1 MNFMPL
7 IILLVLFSFNV
18 PIAMCLFASAAS
30 YFFFTD
36 GFQTYMIFQK
46 AIAQC
51 ESFTLLAVPFFVAVG
66 VIMNYAGISKRLM
79 AVADMITG
87 RMVGG
92 LAQSNIVL
100 STLMGGVSGSANAD
114 AAMEAK
120 VLVPVMEEHGYSKGF
135 SAGVTACSSIITPTI
150 PPGIGLILYASI
162 ANQSVGD
169 MFLAGYGPGIFMMIC
184 LMLMT
189 RYMSRK
195 KNYLPSR
202 DRKLTIRECGRIVVD
217 SMWALF
223 IPLGLIMGLRLG
235 IFTPTEAG
243 AVCVF
248 YCIFV
253 GVFIYKELK
262 WSMIPQIIKETVQ
275 GTAGIMVLICGAA
288 AFGNYLSWENIPR
301 AISSALITLT
311 DNKYILL
318 LLINIMLL
326 VVGMFLE
333 GTASLIIMTP
343 ILLPAVTAL
352 GVDPLQFGIM
362 MCVNVTIG
370 GVTPPFG
377 TLLFST
383 CSIVGCSVEEFIKES
398 WQLMVALFIC
408 LMGITYIPAISTL
421 LPNLF

>member
-1 MNFMPL
+1 MNFGPL
-7 IILLVLFSFNV
+7 IVLLVLFFFNV
-18 PIAMCLFASAAS
+18 PITMCLFASAAS
-30 YFFFTD
+30 YFLFTD

-46 AIAQC
+46 AITQC

-79 AVADMITG
+79 AVADMLTG

-120 VLVPVMEEHGYSKGF
+120 VLVPIMEEHGYSKGF

-150 PPGIGLILYASI
+150 PPGIGLILYASL

-169 MFLAGYGPGIFMMIC
+169 MFLAGYGPGVFMMVC

-189 RYMSRK
+189 RYVSKR
-195 KNYLPSR
+195 KNYTPSR
-202 DRKLTIRECGRIVVD
+202 AGRLTAKACAGIVLEGI
-217 SMWALF
+217 WALF
-223 IPLGLIMGLRLG
+223 IPLGLIMGLRMGL
-235 IFTPTEAG
+235 FTPTEAG

-253 GVFIYKELK
+253 GVFIYRELT
-262 WSMIPQIIKETVQ
+262 WAMIPKIIRETVE
-275 GTAGIMVLICGAA
+275 GTAGIMALICGAA

-301 AISSALITLT
+301 AVSTALITLT

-318 LLINIMLL
+318 LLINVMLL

-352 GVDPLQFGIM
+352 GVSPLQFGIM

-383 CSIVGCSVEEFIKES
+383 CSIVGCSVEEFVRES
-398 WQLMVALFIC
+398 WQLMLALLVC
-408 LMGITYIPAISTL
+408 LLGITYIPAISTF
-421 LPNLF
+421 LPGIF